1 MKLEIHPGSTEEH
14 IIRFKNS
21 WVYGSV
27 VDSEPIYHFDLNKL
41 IICSL

>member
-1 MKLEIHPGSTEEH
+1 MKLEIHAGPTEEH

-21 WVYGSV
+21 WVYGIV
-27 VDSEPIYHFDLNKL
+27 VDSEAIYRFDLNKL